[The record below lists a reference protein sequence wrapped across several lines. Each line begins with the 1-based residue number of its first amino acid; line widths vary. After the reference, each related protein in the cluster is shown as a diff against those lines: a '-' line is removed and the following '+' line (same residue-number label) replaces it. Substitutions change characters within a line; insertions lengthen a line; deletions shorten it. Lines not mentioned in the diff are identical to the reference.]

1 MTVILNDTHLGV
13 KRAAGTTPVSS
24 VRLRKWL
31 QGRFAEFVQNLEEDL
46 IINGDLFDGYDVDKS
61 DVLFCLHTLSF
72 FAKKHT
78 LYLVAGNHDL
88 SKDSNKLSSFEWLAE
103 VLKVMHP
110 DNVVLIMEPTWIA
123 HQFQYVIPHLVNQ
136 QALDDAIAY
145 LLEDIVPSA
154 ERQLCPIKF
163 CLFHANYD
171 NHFAAQADHSL
182 NVSQEQALALIAAG
196 VMPVFGHEHPKR
208 VVSLG
213 DGDVLC
219 TGNQWPSSVADC
231 IGSKGK
237 FAHRLRADGNYE
249 SIPTWTPD
257 DCTAYYAEIDWR
269 DLDQPIAA
277 DPGFLRVTGEATFE
291 DAAEVVSAVSRLRRQ
306 SDAFVITN
314 AVKVA
319 KAGDD
324 MELAENAEVAQ
335 KLDVLNLLFGLL
347 SEKETARVK
356 EVHGD

>member
-1 MTVILNDTHLGV
+1 MAIVLNDLHLSAQ
-13 KRAAGTTPVSS
+13 RSAGTTPASALQ
-24 VRLRKWL
+24 LRQWL
-31 QGRFAEFVQNLEEDL
+31 QASFRDFIRNMNEPLV
-46 IINGDLFDGYDVDKS
+46 INGDLFDSFSADNV
-61 DVLFCLHTLSF
+61 DVLDCFHTLST
-72 FAKKHT
+72 FAERNA

-88 SKDSNKLSSFEWLAE
+88 AKDSNKLSSFEWLAS
-103 VLKVMHP
+103 VLRTIHP
-110 DNVVLIMEPTWIA
+110 NNVFTIMSPTWLRSRGI
-123 HQFQYVIPHLVNQ
+123 YVIPHLVNQ
-136 QALDDAIAY
+136 QALDDAIAC
-145 LLEDIVPSA
+145 LLETVVPEA
-154 ERQLCPIKF
+154 TACGNMIKF

-182 NVSQEQALALIAAG
+182 NVNQEQAMALIAAG

-208 VVSLG
+208 VVDLG
-213 DGDVLC
+213 DGIVLC
-219 TGNQWPSSVADC
+219 TGNQWPSSISDC

-237 FAHRLRADGNYE
+237 FAHRLLPSGNYE

>member
-110 DNVVLIMEPTWIA
+110 DDVVLIMEPTWID
-123 HQFQYVIPHLVNQ
+123 HQFQYIIPHLVNQ
-136 QALDDAIAY
+136 QELDVAIAE
-145 LLEDIVPSA
+145 LLDSVVPYA
-154 ERQLCPIKF
+154 NATGKPIKF

-182 NVSQEQALALIAAG
+182 NVSQDQALALINAG
-196 VMPVFGHEHPKR
+196 ILPVFGHEHPKR
-208 VVSLG
+208 VVDLG

-219 TGNQWPSSVADC
+219 TGNQWPSSISDC
-231 IGSKGK
+231 IGSTGK
-237 FAHRLRADGNYE
+237 YAHRLLPDGNYE
-249 SIPTWTPD
+249 SIQTWGPGYEGGYT
-257 DCTAYYAEIDWR
+257 EIDWR
-269 DLDQPIAA
+269 DLDQA
-277 DPGFLRVTGEATFE
+277 DTGTCGFVRITGEATFE
-291 DAAEVVSAVSRLRRQ
+291 EAGEVVAAVARLRQQ
-306 SDAFVITN
+306 SEAFVITN
-314 AVKVA
+314 AVKIGG
-319 KAGDD
+319 AGDD
-324 MELAENAEVAQ
+324 LELAENAEVAQ
-335 KLDVLNLLFGLL
+335 KLDVVNLLL
-347 SEKETARVK
+347 SVLDEKEAARVK
-356 EVHGD
+356 EVLNDH